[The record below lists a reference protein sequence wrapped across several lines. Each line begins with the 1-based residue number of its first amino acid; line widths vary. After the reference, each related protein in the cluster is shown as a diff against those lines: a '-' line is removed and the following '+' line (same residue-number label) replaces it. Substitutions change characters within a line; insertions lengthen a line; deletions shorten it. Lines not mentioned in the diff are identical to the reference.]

1 LTWHH
6 TTSPSTTA
14 MSITTAFLFSLLGL
28 AVSRPHTDLMDHVE
42 GSGMLESEVGS
53 GGQPRLDLVDLES
66 EDEGSGLQ
74 PALMEHFKDMNEVEM
89 GSAEFRMAELG
100 DNLEGS
106 GQLMSEHA
114 VIMHI
119 NEEESGSAEFRM
131 GELLE
136 ASGEA
141 GDDLYKSFEEV
152 YELGSGTNE
161 LRSVEVG
168 SGMME
173 ASEVEAKVVDVE
185 MMMENIEQSD
195 DNDNETETEK
205 PRVDAEKEDTSKA
218 ETENTMS
225 QSEMSKESTIS
236 DMALTK
242 KEDPASDDDH
252 DGVDDDDDDDDDDDV
267 EKDDDDDDDDDEE
280 DGDNESRK
288 IVTKET

>member
-1 LTWHH
+1 
-6 TTSPSTTA
+6 
-14 MSITTAFLFSLLGL
+14 
-28 AVSRPHTDLMDHVE
+28 
-42 GSGMLESEVGS
+42 
-53 GGQPRLDLVDLES
+53 
-66 EDEGSGLQ
+66 
-74 PALMEHFKDMNEVEM
+74 
-89 GSAEFRMAELG
+89 
-100 DNLEGS
+100 
-106 GQLMSEHA
+106 MSEHA

-119 NEEESGSAEFRM
+119 NEEESASAEFRM

-136 ASGEA
+136 ASGEE

-225 QSEMSKESTIS
+225 QSEVSMESTMS

-242 KEDPASDDDH
+242 IEDPASDDV
-252 DGVDDDDDDDDDDDV
+252 VDNDDDDDDDDDV

-280 DGDNESRK
+280 DVDNESRK
-288 IVTKET
+288 IV

>member
-1 LTWHH
+1 MGDNRRLLTWHH

-74 PALMEHFKDMNEVEM
+74 PALMDHFKDMNEGEM

-119 NEEESGSAEFRM
+119 NEEESASAEFRM

-136 ASGEA
+136 ASGEE
-141 GDDLYKSFEEV
+141 GDDLYKNFEEV
-152 YELGSGTNE
+152 YELGSGSNE

-195 DNDNETETEK
+195 NNDNETETEK
-205 PRVDAEKEDTSKA
+205 PRVDAEKEDTPKA
-218 ETENTMS
+218 DTENTLS
-225 QSEMSKESTIS
+225 QSEVSMESTMS

-242 KEDPASDDDH
+242 IEDPASDDVVDN
-252 DGVDDDDDDDDDDDV
+252 DDDDDDDDDDDV
-267 EKDDDDDDDDDEE
+267 EKDHDDDDDDEE
-280 DGDNESRK
+280 DGDNES
-288 IVTKET
+288 